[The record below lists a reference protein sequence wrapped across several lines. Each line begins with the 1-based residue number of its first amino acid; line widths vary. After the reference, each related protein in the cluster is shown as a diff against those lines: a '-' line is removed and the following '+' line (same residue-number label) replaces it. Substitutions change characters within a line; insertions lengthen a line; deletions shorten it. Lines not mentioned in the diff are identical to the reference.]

1 VQLSRIVGLF
11 ATSLSLVALYLVLR
25 NAGGATQI
33 LRAIG
38 SGSVDIF
45 RTLQGR

>member
-1 VQLSRIVGLF
+1 MQLSRIIGLF
-11 ATSLSLVALYLVLR
+11 GTALSLVALYLVLR
-25 NAGGATQI
+25 NAGGATSI
-33 LRAIG
+33 LRALG

>member
-1 VQLSRIVGLF
+1 MFNRIVGLF
-11 ATSLSLVALYLVLR
+11 GTGLSLVALYLVLV
-25 NAGGATQI
+25 NAGGATRI
-33 LRAIG
+33 LRSLA

>member
-1 VQLSRIVGLF
+1 MTRILGLF
-11 ATSLSLVALYLVLR
+11 GTSLSLVGLYLLLR

-33 LRAIG
+33 LRALG